1 MPPKPLNLRPFS
13 VFQVTKTKKALKQ
26 AVWESMVAKNTRPEE
41 GVLRKKEAHFD
52 ILGLFWTGKGVFEAK
67 LALPIGFFSVF

>member
-1 MPPKPLNLRPFS
+1 
-13 VFQVTKTKKALKQ
+13 
-26 AVWESMVAKNTRPEE
+26 MVAKNTRPEE

-67 LALPIGFFSVF
+67 LALPIGFFSVFLKREVKYDPPAGKKAK